1 MTQGNGTPT
10 SPILSLDAARVGK
23 MRKGNDFITVQQA
36 YDLIIQECAKVHEHY
51 LTQIPQHV
59 ARMVQD
65 ALLDYQLTKIVLGDD
80 NVPIIVAHFDPR
92 PVWERPI
99 APVDAPSA
107 NAETPPVADMAT
119 GGDEGDE
126 VGNAS

>member
-1 MTQGNGTPT
+1 MSAENGKNR
-10 SPILSLDAARVGK
+10 ILSLDGARSNRI
-23 MRKGNDFITVQQA
+23 RKGNDFITVQQA

-65 ALLDYQLTKIVLGDD
+65 ALLDYRLTKIVLGDD

-92 PVWERPI
+92 PVWERPV
-99 APVDAPSA
+99 APPDAAPS
-107 NAETPPVADMAT
+107 AETPPTPA
-119 GGDEGDE
+119 EGDE